1 MNVKPERPTSNMAP
15 ITVDEEQLVVISE
28 AWQETGSTAE
38 LTTEEL
44 LNLSK
49 NRVLVKRHEP

>member
-1 MNVKPERPTSNMAP
+1 MNVKPVRPTSNMAP